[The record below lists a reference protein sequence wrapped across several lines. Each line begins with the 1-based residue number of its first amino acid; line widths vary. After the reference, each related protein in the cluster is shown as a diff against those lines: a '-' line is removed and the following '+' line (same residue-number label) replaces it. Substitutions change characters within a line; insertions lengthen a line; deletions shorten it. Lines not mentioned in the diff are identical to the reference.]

1 MIRYT
6 LLRFL
11 IFFGCLALFWL
22 LGLRDGN
29 ELPWLAVLAALASM
43 VISAVVLKPFRAD
56 MITQIEAR
64 REAKARAHAARTDTD
79 EAVEDRAQGGS
90 KSAAREADAP
100 AEDEEE
106 TYR

>member
-29 ELPWLAVLAALASM
+29 ELPWLAVAAAIASM
-43 VISAVVLKPFRAD
+43 IISAVVLRPFRAE
-56 MITQIEAR
+56 MIAQIEERRAAKTQAR
-64 REAKARAHAARTDTD
+64 SERTDTD
-79 EAVEDRAQGGS
+79 EAVEDRAQ
-90 KSAAREADAP
+90 
-100 AEDEEE
+100 EDEE